1 MEGGSTWNWDTVQRI
16 SKSLRAVLS
25 RQITPTT
32 QELMAE
38 AERVGSAEVDYK
50 LVKRQVVEKLAQ
62 PLQCPAQH
70 PVIPFELR
78 LEMNSP
84 QAMLRVFPN
93 QDGAPT
99 PYLPIRLFLCGV
111 CQEVYRE
118 RELEVRVQ
126 HPEYTQARG
135 SAPVPEGAPL
145 PEEAIRRGREDDHA
159 ASR

>member
-1 MEGGSTWNWDTVQRI
+1 VELGHRPADLEVLARGSEPADHPDDAGADEN
-16 SKSLRAVLS
+16 
-25 RQITPTT
+25 
-32 QELMAE
+32 
-38 AERVGSAEVDYK
+38 
-50 LVKRQVVEKLAQ
+50 LAQ